1 MNTVIYLG
9 PAYAL
14 GMAQSVLEPRWPVVA
29 PKLSPEAV
37 GASLTD
43 AVAVLDASMR
53 IHFDRATLDRAP
65 GLRVISTATT
75 GADHIDFQVLA
86 DRRIPLFTLSGE
98 TELLYGLTPAAEHSW
113 LLLMACARRIRGAIE
128 HVLDGKWRREE
139 FPGIMLKGKTLG
151 LVGCGRIGSWMA
163 RYARA
168 FEMNVIGYD
177 PQITAWPVGIDKSD
191 LDALLGAAD
200 FVSIHVPLNTQ
211 TKGMIGKRELGL
223 MKAGAVLVN
232 TSRGFIIDEGALL
245 ASLEEGRLGAAGL
258 DVLDGEPA
266 IEHHPLV
273 EYARSHDNLVITPHI
288 GGFCPDAVKV
298 VVAHAARRI
307 ARVLSAAQDSS
318 DVK

>member
-1 MNTVIYLG
+1 
-9 PAYAL
+9 
-14 GMAQSVLEPRWPVVA
+14 
-29 PKLSPEAV
+29 
-37 GASLTD
+37 
-43 AVAVLDASMR
+43 
-53 IHFDRATLDRAP
+53 
-65 GLRVISTATT
+65 
-75 GADHIDFQVLA
+75 
-86 DRRIPLFTLSGE
+86 
-98 TELLYGLTPAAEHSW
+98 
-113 LLLMACARRIRGAIE
+113 
-128 HVLDGKWRREE
+128 
-139 FPGIMLKGKTLG
+139 
-151 LVGCGRIGSWMA
+151 
-163 RYARA
+163 
-168 FEMNVIGYD
+168 
-177 PQITAWPVGIDKSD
+177 
-191 LDALLGAAD
+191 
-200 FVSIHVPLNTQ
+200 
-211 TKGMIGKRELGL
+211 MIGKRELGL